1 MTCAHVSASEKGV
14 AIADSESR
22 PSARADGVAKCGG
35 PNKLPSASPRSS
47 VFFCDRFGRALVA
60 MLRRMRSG
68 GAEAPADARDASVS
82 FGRERSG
89 TLRPRADESESDE
102 VLRARAATALS
113 ECS

>member
-1 MTCAHVSASEKGV
+1 
-14 AIADSESR
+14 
-22 PSARADGVAKCGG
+22 
-35 PNKLPSASPRSS
+35 
-47 VFFCDRFGRALVA
+47 